1 MGHKLANNP
10 FSVHNNKVSER
21 RNLFLWMIWLEFSCK
36 LFEWNIRKEKYC
48 IFSCDWD
55 SVDILNLV
63 SVQDWRRD
71 NALSWQLAGR
81 HQTCKRHISTSTLE
95 YWTLL
100 ELWAM
105 EHWDTIGA
113 LQNSGIITQG
123 NAVIIY
129 FQNWNQNIGRHL
141 ETWLEIEAVIQL
153 GNCETMKECP

>member
-81 HQTCKRHISTSTLE
+81 HQTCKRDTYININIGVL
-95 YWTLL
+95 
-100 ELWAM
+100 
-105 EHWDTIGA
+105 DTIGA
-113 LQNSGIITQG
+113 LSNGALGHHWSIAEFWHHHTGQCCHHI
-123 NAVIIY
+123 
-129 FQNWNQNIGRHL
+129 FPKL
-141 ETWLEIEAVIQL
+141 EPKYWSSPGDMT
-153 GNCETMKECP
+153 GDRGSDSTG